1 MDPTLQLVV
10 FQVVTTVLPLVLCIA
25 VHEWAHVA
33 MARFLGDDTGERQ
46 GRLTLNPLAHADPI
60 WTVLVPTYFVV
71 VQSLAGNAFAAPF
84 FGAGRPAPYAPM
96 KLDRRFFGKRV
107 TMRTGEMLVAIAG
120 PLSNV
125 ALAAIATVL
134 LWVAVQA
141 GQGFSDPRSIAMLL
155 FRFVLMNTGLAIFNL
170 IPIPP
175 LDGSKVLASLLPR
188 EAARAYEDFAQRVS
202 WMLFVVVIFGAGWF
216 LSPVQG
222 AVARLVFR
230 IVT

>member
-1 MDPTLQLVV
+1 VDPTFRLVV
-10 FQVVTTVLPLVLCIA
+10 FQVVTTVIPLVLCIA

-46 GRLTLNPLAHADPI
+46 DRLTLNPLAHADPI
-60 WTVLVPTYFVV
+60 WTILVPTYFVV

-84 FGAGRPAPYAPM
+84 FGAGRPAPYNPM

-107 TMRTGEMLVAIAG
+107 TMRTGELLVAVAG
-120 PLSNV
+120 PASNAV
-125 ALAAIATVL
+125 LAAIAVAL
-134 LWVAVQA
+134 LYASVRA
-141 GQGFSDPRSIAMLL
+141 GQSFDDPRSLSMLL
-155 FRFVLMNTGLAIFNL
+155 FRFVLMNSGLAIFNM

-188 EAARAYEDFAQRVS
+188 EAARAYEAFAQRAG
-202 WMLFVVVIFGAGWF
+202 WLLFVVVIFGAGYV

-230 IVT
+230 IVS